1 MRRIGPASRT
11 QRQLTMKTTHH
22 RQLLFIF
29 FVCLA
34 TLLVYG
40 PGMTGGFALDDYTN
54 IVQNAALHVQN
65 LSWDELSRAAF
76 SFQAGPTMRPVSMLS
91 FTLNAYLFGP
101 DAEPFKI
108 VNLAIHLVN
117 GLLVFILLLQLLKVY
132 RSQCAPSLPESQLE
146 WLGLAAGAIWLL
158 HPMNLMPV
166 LYVVQRETALSSLF
180 VLLGV
185 NIYIWS
191 RTQHLAVRGNT
202 WLIWTAVPFAT
213 LIAVLSKESGALLPV
228 YILII
233 ELFIFRFERSSGG
246 LDRGI
251 ISFFAL
257 ILVLPACA
265 GLVWTIF
272 AHGGGLL
279 NYANRDFTMT
289 ERLMTE
295 ARVVWLYLRW
305 TLLPDLYSLGLYHDD
320 IAISQSLLHPLTTL
334 LSVLGIVGL
343 LATSFFLRRRRPL
356 VALGIAWFLGGQLME
371 STIFP
376 LELAYE
382 HRSYLP
388 DLGLILAVTSLIY
401 PLEPAARLKLPRYA
415 LISIMLLACLC
426 LTWQRASDWS
436 NNLAFAASEARH
448 HPESP
453 YATYMLGQT
462 YANLALFDDPG
473 QYSNAVDS
481 LKAASAVRNA
491 GIIPDVSLVL
501 VQAQMKGYVDP
512 DTLHRI
518 AAKLSNRRI
527 NSSDI
532 QGLNALI
539 DCADRGNCRVQPA
552 DMYAIFDSAL
562 SNPEIDKLTG
572 AHANVLVIYG
582 NYLSSQNPRELAKAR
597 GLMAKAAE
605 LVPTEPQYQA
615 NLVTMDINMQDPEL
629 AAKDLEALRKLN
641 YLGHLDTEI
650 ADFESEISR
659 LAAAHH
665 Q

>member
-1 MRRIGPASRT
+1 
-11 QRQLTMKTTHH
+11 MKKATPL
-22 RQLLFIF
+22 QLLFIAIACSVAF
-29 FVCLA
+29 LA
-34 TLLVYG
+34 YM
-40 PGMTGGFALDDYTN
+40 PGFTGDFALDDYTN
-54 IVQNAALHVQN
+54 IVQNAALHVQD
-65 LSWDELSRAAF
+65 LSWSELSRAAF

-91 FTLNAYLFGP
+91 FALNAYFFGP
-101 DAEPFKI
+101 YAEPFKVI
-108 VNLAIHLVN
+108 NLVIHLLN
-117 GLLVFILLLQLLKVY
+117 GLLVFILLLQLLQAY
-132 RSQCAPSLPESQLE
+132 RSQLDPSVTENHAV
-146 WLGLAAGAIWLL
+146 WLGLITGALWLL
-158 HPMNLMPV
+158 HPLNLMPV

-180 VLLGV
+180 VLVGV

-191 RTQHLAVRGNT
+191 RTQHLTGRGNV
-202 WLIWTAVPFAT
+202 WLIWAAIPLAT
-213 LIAVLSKESGALLPV
+213 LIASLCKESGALLPV
-228 YILII
+228 YILTI
-233 ELFIFRFERSSGG
+233 ELFIFRFQRPSGG
-246 LDRGI
+246 IDRGI
-251 ISFFAL
+251 ILFYSL

-265 GLVWTIF
+265 GLIWAAF

-279 NYANRDFTMT
+279 NYANRDFTMI

-295 ARVVWLYLRW
+295 ARIIWLYIRW

-320 IAISQSLLHPLTTL
+320 ITISRGLLHPLTTL
-334 LSVLGIVGL
+334 LSILGIAGL
-343 LATSFFLRRRRPL
+343 LVTAFLLRQRRPL
-356 VALGIAWFLGGQLME
+356 VALGIAWFMGGQLME

-382 HRSYLP
+382 HRCYLP
-388 DLGLILAVTSLIY
+388 DLGLILAAISFIY
-401 PLEPAARLKLPRYA
+401 PFQASARFRLPRYGVIA
-415 LISIMLLACLC
+415 AMLCACVF
-426 LTWQRASDWS
+426 LTWQRASNWDD
-436 NNLAFAASEARH
+436 NLTFAASEARH
-448 HPESP
+448 HPGSP

-473 QYSNAVDS
+473 QYPNAVDS
-481 LKAASAVRNA
+481 LKAASAVHNS

-501 VQAQMKGYVDP
+501 VQAQLKGYVDS
-512 DTLHRI
+512 DVLHRI

-562 SNPEIDKLTG
+562 SNHEIDKLTG
-572 AHANVLVIYG
+572 AKANVLVIYG
-582 NYLSSQNPRELAKAR
+582 NYLSAQDPRELSKAR
-597 GLMAKAAE
+597 ELMAKAAE
-605 LVPTEPQYQA
+605 LVPAEPQYQA

-650 ADFESEISR
+650 ADFQSEISR
-659 LAAAHH
+659 LASGHH

>member
-1 MRRIGPASRT
+1 
-11 QRQLTMKTTHH
+11 MKNATPK
-22 RQLLFIF
+22 QLLFIA
-29 FVCLA
+29 LA
-34 TLLVYG
+34 CILAFLVYM
-40 PGMTGGFALDDYTN
+40 PGFTGDFALDDYTN
-54 IVQNAALHVQN
+54 IVQNAGLHVQS
-65 LSWDELSRAAF
+65 LSWAELSRAAF

-91 FTLNAYLFGP
+91 FTLNAYFFGP
-101 DAEPFKI
+101 NAEPFKVI
-108 VNLAIHLVN
+108 NLVIHLVN
-117 GLLVFILLLQLLKVY
+117 GLLVFILLLQLFQAY
-132 RSQCAPSLPESQLE
+132 RGKCEPSVTESDAV
-146 WLGLAAGAIWLL
+146 WLGLVTGALWLL
-158 HPMNLMPV
+158 HPLNLMPV

-185 NIYIWS
+185 IIYIWS
-191 RTQHLAVRGNT
+191 RIRHLAGRGNV
-202 WLIWTAVPFAT
+202 WLIWIAVPLAT
-213 LIAVLSKESGALLPV
+213 LIASLCKESGALLPV
-228 YILII
+228 YILTI
-233 ELFIFRFERSSGG
+233 ELFIFRFQRPSGG

-251 ISFFAL
+251 IFFYIL
-257 ILVLPACA
+257 ILALPACA
-265 GLVWTIF
+265 GLAWTIL

-295 ARVVWLYLRW
+295 TRIIWLYIRW
-305 TLLPDLYSLGLYHDD
+305 TLLPDPYSLGLYHDD
-320 IAISQSLLHPLTTL
+320 ITISRSMLHPLTTL
-334 LSVLGIVGL
+334 FSMLGIAAL
-343 LATSFFLRRRRPL
+343 LVTGFLLRRRQPL

-382 HRSYLP
+382 HRCYLP

-401 PLEPAARLKLPRYA
+401 PLQSPAHVKFPRYA
-415 LISIMLLACLC
+415 LIAAMLCACAY
-426 LTWQRASDWS
+426 LTWQRANDWKD
-436 NNLAFAASEARH
+436 NLTFATSEARH
-448 HPESP
+448 HPGSP
-453 YATYMLGQT
+453 YATYMLGQS

-481 LKAASAVRNA
+481 LKAASAVHNS
-491 GIIPDVSLVL
+491 GVIPDVSLVL
-501 VQAQMKGYVDP
+501 VQAQLKGYVDP
-512 DTLHRI
+512 DVLHRI
-518 AAKLSNRRI
+518 AVKLSDRRI

-572 AHANVLVIYG
+572 AKANVLVIYG
-582 NYLSSQNPRELAKAR
+582 NYLSAQDPRELPKAR
-597 GLMAKAAE
+597 WLMAKAAE

-615 NLVTMDINMQDPEL
+615 NLVTMDINMQDPVL

-650 ADFESEISR
+650 TDFENEISR
-659 LAAAHH
+659 LASGRH